1 MMKMSSSV
9 RHLKL
14 VTGEEL
20 ICEVLD
26 ETPESIVVNNAMS
39 LMQNTLKSGEKFFT
53 FKTYMVYQDTPM
65 NCILIFTDKIMSL
78 AIPAKEMVDQYTTAL
93 KEMANYLEE
102 NYSKSLEDDFDDLS
116 EGEMSLDDFL
126 DEMKKTSK
134 SSSELFDSDVSG
146 MVKN

>member
-1 MMKMSSSV
+1 MSSSV

-14 VTGEEL
+14 ITGEEV

-53 FKTYMVYQDTPM
+53 FKTYMVYQDTPL

-102 NYSKSLEDDFDDLS
+102 NYSKSLEDDFDES
-116 EGEMSLDDFL
+116 PQSLDEFL
-126 DEMKKTSK
+126 DEMKKE
-134 SSSELFDSDVSG
+134 SEDSIEVFDSDVTG
-146 MVKN
+146 MVRN